1 MFQKPGSRSWS
12 DLIHSSRRQHEPLPQ
27 YKPHLK
33 SLSQWQD
40 TLSQFHKQRR
50 VVWRDGDILLQRMM
64 RYAYTLWSHCLRM
77 AYATFVQIS
86 IVAKKYAENAT
97 SLQISIGVGIGGLVF
112 LVALLL
118 IFRSQQNKRA
128 IRALQ
133 IHQKEALQDEGF
145 DSDDFDFEDDLEEE
159 KASSL
164 PPHLRKMLHASRH
177 NRRSSSKDSALSRP
191 RPSSLIRI
199 VSSDPQSQLSENAMQ
214 MDLHARPGHSP
225 VPHSRKRKESG
236 RLLHALA
243 NEQSTTSS
251 NPSSPR
257 LVHTAGRSAKQRR
270 STSTRNSDL
279 ESKRPTRLDSLT
291 RQGKSGQIN
300 DEVGSQ
306 SPSSLRSF
314 ASAQTDMDGLW
325 IGPSA
330 VTSSKLASILRREP
344 QYYASLPQTPLASD
358 EPILDTR
365 SPYGFW
371 SVESNSGFANSD
383 TFHTLP
389 PTSSLSPGRLPPGA
403 GRGPK
408 SPIGGGIGL
417 GPRLGTLSPEQA
429 HALWPEKRPRT
440 VKLREPDWSPYIEVH
455 ERARERLD
463 KMAEM
468 SASRSTS
475 PLLVSGSS
483 MSEEGSGSG
492 NGSNTGDEDDEFWF
506 ERFTKSTAAS
516 GRDWD
521 WRKRRARQRA
531 AGRMATIGG
540 NGMSTVDA
548 NGMSMQTLDGVSAQM
563 ISDLQ
568 LQKPLPAQPEDSA
581 VYLSDSGQQRRQSP
595 NSLPVPLRTASAP
608 LLSTIPTEND
618 GQDISKAIENGS
630 HGRNGQ
636 SIPSAYEQGKMIASG
651 QHWPRFQSS
660 ARTVSLG
667 SSANSSP
674 QLNEAPFEKRS
685 RRFSDTDQ
693 ADADEAVNVPGRLS
707 SLKPKAV
714 KKLIMRGRSSK
725 QDLRA
730 VAEEEQQKYIR
741 HQPNGRSIQENDIK
755 ANGWSVSPDN
765 REHQQHDIRKVSSM
779 NRLNSHFTG
788 STHASN
794 VISSPNPSVGNHF
807 NDSHVSPWT
816 EQRIESQQAWS
827 SADAYGASTP
837 ASFEQ
842 QRSDGGG
849 GASLFARPSGRMTDS
864 QNEDVLT
871 GDLAQLYSNFYAI
884 SPTQSPP
891 RQQDASQQSSPG
903 RRRPVRHETM
913 PLLHSTNQLG
923 FPVPQYQNY
932 PSQE

>member
-1 MFQKPGSRSWS
+1 MFQKAGSRSWS
-12 DLIHSSRRQHEPLPQ
+12 DLIHTSRHRQGPLPQ

-33 SLSQWQD
+33 SFTQWQD

-50 VVWRDGDILLQRMM
+50 VVWRDGDILWQRMM
-64 RYAYTLWSHCLRM
+64 RYAYTVWSHCLRI
-77 AYATFVQIS
+77 AYAAFVQIS
-86 IVAKKYAENAT
+86 IMARRYAENAT
-97 SLQISIGVGIGGLVF
+97 GFQILIGVGIGGLVF
-112 LVALLL
+112 IVSLLL
-118 IFRSQQNKRA
+118 IVRSQQNKRA
-128 IRALQ
+128 IKAL
-133 IHQKEALQDEGF
+133 HLREKEALQDEEY
-145 DSDDFDFEDDLEEE
+145 DSDDFDFEDDLEEEE

-164 PPHLRKMLHASRH
+164 PPHLRKMLIASRQ

-225 VPHSRKRKESG
+225 VPNSRKRKESG
-236 RLLHALA
+236 RLLHG
-243 NEQSTTSS
+243 NEQSSSSS
-251 NPSSPR
+251 NASSPR

-270 STSTRNSDL
+270 STSRNSDH

-291 RQGKSGQIN
+291 RQGKSSQNN
-300 DEVGSQ
+300 DEIGSQ
-306 SPSSLRSF
+306 SPNSLKSF
-314 ASAQTDMDGLW
+314 ASAQTDMDSLW
-325 IGPSA
+325 IGSPA
-330 VTSSKLASILRREP
+330 ETSNKLASILRREP
-344 QYYASLPQTPLASD
+344 QYYASLPQTPLAVD
-358 EPILDTR
+358 QHILDTR

-371 SVESNSGFANSD
+371 SVEPNSEFANSD

-389 PTSSLSPGRLPPGA
+389 PTSTLSPGRLPPGA
-403 GRGPK
+403 GRGPT
-408 SPIGGGIGL
+408 SPVGGGLGA

-429 HALWPEKRPRT
+429 QALWPEKRQKM

-468 SASRSTS
+468 SAIRSTS
-475 PLLVSGSS
+475 PFLVSGSS
-483 MSEEGSGSG
+483 ISEEGSGSG

-531 AGRMATIGG
+531 TARMATIGG
-540 NGMSTVDA
+540 NSVSAVDA
-548 NGMSMQTLDGVSAQM
+548 NGMPMQTLNGVSAQL

-568 LQKPLPAQPEDSA
+568 LQKPLPVQPGDSA
-581 VYLSDSGQQRRQSP
+581 VYLSENGQPRRQSP

-608 LLSTIPTEND
+608 LLSTVSTEND
-618 GQDISKAIENGS
+618 RQDNVKAVENGS

-636 SIPSAYEQGKMIASG
+636 SPPSAYEQGRLIASG
-651 QHWPRFQSS
+651 QNWPRFQSS
-660 ARTVSLG
+660 ARTLSLG

-674 QLNEAPFEKRS
+674 KLNNEAGPFEKRS

-693 ADADEAVNVPGRLS
+693 ADADEAVSVPGRLS

-730 VAEEEQQKYIR
+730 VAEEEQQKYNR
-741 HQPNGRSIQENDIK
+741 QQSNGKHVQENGIQ
-755 ANGWSVSPDN
+755 ATGWSVSPDD
-765 REHQQHDIRKVSSM
+765 HQRQTRDVRKASSM
-779 NRLNSHFTG
+779 NRLNAQFTA
-788 STHASN
+788 STPALPL
-794 VISSPNPSVGNHF
+794 SSMPDPPLGN
-807 NDSHVSPWT
+807 HVSPWT

-827 SADAYGASTP
+827 SADAYGVSAPT
-837 ASFEQ
+837 SFEPE
-842 QRSDGGG
+842 RNGG
-849 GASLFARPSGRMTDS
+849 GASLFARPSGRMTES
-864 QNEDVLT
+864 QNDNVLT
-871 GDLAQLYSNFYAI
+871 SDLAQLYSSFYAI
-884 SPTQSPP
+884 SPSQSPTLP
-891 RQQDASQQSSPG
+891 QQDPSQHSPG

-923 FPVPQYQNY
+923 FTM
-932 PSQE
+932 PSTFLHETQSGVK